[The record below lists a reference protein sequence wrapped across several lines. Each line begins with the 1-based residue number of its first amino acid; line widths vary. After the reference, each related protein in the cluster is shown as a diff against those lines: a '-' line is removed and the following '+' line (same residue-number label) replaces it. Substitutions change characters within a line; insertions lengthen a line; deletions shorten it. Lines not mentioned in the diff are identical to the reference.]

1 MTKDRYQII
10 TLDGAR
16 ILNRRSVAIANEEKS
31 ENSFHLDVDLS
42 GPSMRSSFVKSV
54 DLQNDCALFFQIKK
68 VLEEHK
74 RNILKSSIK
83 SDPENAD
90 ILEDYLNSRFPDG
103 QEELKEWLVFV
114 DFSELFSKSDD
125 GLTVEKTAAL
135 REILENG
142 IKISFDGFEIRHFTV
157 FDKSSGMSKKCV
169 LSFIDSNIFKE
180 VDRRIRLDIN
190 FGEISV
196 IPSKYY
202 AYRGLYMS
210 DGIRIECPGLNE
222 NNVIVLP
229 DDNTLR
235 TGEKIITASL
245 KVTKKGK
252 EEHLR
257 YSLPR
262 DIITE
267 GKDIDGRVIEKRADK
282 LQITEFDGEGLI
294 SPEYAKWLNK
304 ELKNGDPFLQNKTSF
319 QIRIPFGKG
328 VLHTVDFKS
337 FFAEKLDLPEDDMT
351 SLVIKDAFGIER
363 NIMDADIIL
372 TKSML
377 KAAGWL
383 KKWSEILME
392 SALFDISEYE
402 TAEDPMKYY
411 FSEFHRYQHAIY
423 VTRTNKEP
431 DPFGIKMNYQFLS
444 TIDLKEEDI
453 RRLVDRHFETTQMVR
468 YDDETARRRLL
479 GVSDFGSEK
488 LEDIDND
495 PETSDI
501 DEENILS
508 GTDESADIADI
519 TNEPAWKYAL
529 RKNPAFLHGEPL
541 IREMIKDMSRS
552 MIDDAILGRIE
563 VEGMNCLLSD
573 DLMAFL
579 IKIVSSLRLPAEVR
593 ARSEC
598 AEKVSDFDRIIK
610 ETKKSLV
617 KERLYEDRFYVA
629 GHAKYGLD
637 FRKYYAV
644 LRNPHLSKNEQCALR
659 PYTPSAGSL
668 YERYFGHL
676 SGVLM
681 IPYNS
686 NVAAV
691 LGGADFDGDLVKLIL
706 DRDISD
712 AVFHGAYR
720 RKENGRGYERKYPIV
735 SIPGTLGKSRK
746 ITSNITL
753 DDICNT
759 FSSKVGQ
766 ISNIAFRFSKTERSD
781 LCPVCTIATGLE
793 IDATKTGMHPDF
805 KGLKE
810 ILKEVSDGPA
820 DYYLNIKDIVKKTQ
834 TNLLLQQIKEDKK
847 TGKECYTACIKKGK
861 NRKTG
866 EDIYEDIF
874 IAAVTPDTFNA
885 DKDSVLDILPYYYL
899 KELERQKSGFKND
912 AGARESGNKYSRCK
926 KFSFN
931 EDKDI
936 IDDRAYAAARIIL
949 AYKKMNKFISY
960 VNYTRKN
967 YNSFEHFGIVK
978 SLVEVRYDTDAD
990 GLLFDEG
997 REWMDIMSALDFT
1010 WAWLRALFEDS
1021 DDIICEEKDNK
1032 ADQAERVVETLKAK
1046 WKEWM
1051 YAHGREE
1058 RATLLREILGE
1069 SLGKEDIPYA
1079 AEAILCDTYDNGYQ
1093 ILKFILRDIRNELEA
1108 GRSEEDRL
1116 ERWENRTGSS
1126 LKNSEDCDDMLFNR
1140 MFSCYSKEDT
1150 RAVTK
1155 GKMTA
1160 ACREELKRLFD
1171 GDMQAAAECVWK
1183 ESRRIDSGHR
1193 FFWNVFTAEDIAP
1206 LLQD

>member
-16 ILNRRSVAIANEEKS
+16 ILNRRSVAIAKKEKAD
-31 ENSFHLDVDLS
+31 NNFHLDIDLS

-68 VLEEHK
+68 VLENHK
-74 RNILKSSIK
+74 KIIWNNSI
-83 SDPENAD
+83 DNNPENSD
-90 ILEDYLNSRFPDG
+90 ILADYLSSRFPDG
-103 QEELKEWLVFV
+103 QEALKEWLVFV
-114 DFSELFSKSDD
+114 DFSELFSKTED
-125 GLTVEKTAAL
+125 GLTNENKAAF
-135 REILENG
+135 REILEKG
-142 IKISFDGFEIRHFTV
+142 ISISFDGFEIRHFTV

-169 LSFIDSNIFKE
+169 ISFIDSQLFNE
-180 VDRRIRLDIN
+180 VDRRVRLDIN
-190 FGEISV
+190 FGEINV

-222 NNVIVLP
+222 SSVIVLP

-245 KVTKKGK
+245 KATKEGK
-252 EEHLR
+252 KEDIR
-257 YSLPR
+257 FRLPR
-262 DIITE
+262 DIIIE
-267 GKDIDGRVIEKRADK
+267 GKDSNGRVIEKRADK

-294 SPEYAKWLNK
+294 SPEYAEWLNK
-304 ELKNGDPFLQNKTSF
+304 ELNSCDPSLKNKTSF

-337 FFAEKLDLPEDDMT
+337 FIAEKLDLTEDEIS

-363 NIMDADIIL
+363 NIMDAEIIL

-392 SALFDISEYE
+392 SALIDLSEYE
-402 TAEDPMKYY
+402 TAEDPMRYY

-423 VTRTNKEP
+423 ITRTDKEP

-444 TIDLKEEDI
+444 TIDLSEEDI
-453 RRLVDRHFETTQMVR
+453 RKIVSRHFENARMVR
-468 YDDETARRRLL
+468 YDDDTARKRLL
-479 GVSDFGSEK
+479 GISDSDSE
-488 LEDIDND
+488 EFEGIDND
-495 PETSDI
+495 PVSADT
-501 DEENILS
+501 DEENTLRDT
-508 GTDESADIADI
+508 GESADIADI
-519 TNEPAWKYAL
+519 NDEPAWKYAL
-529 RKNPAFLHGEPL
+529 RKNPAFLHGEPI
-541 IREMIKDMSRS
+541 IRDMIKEMSRS
-552 MIDDAILGRIE
+552 MIDDAVLGRIE

-579 IKIVSSLRLPAEVR
+579 INVVSSLKLPSGMYSDPEY
-593 ARSEC
+593 

-610 ETKKSLV
+610 EAKKDLI

-659 PYTPSAGSL
+659 PYTPAAGSL
-668 YERYFGHL
+668 YEKYFGHL

-720 RKENGRGYERKYPIV
+720 RKENGHGYERKYPIV

-746 ITSNITL
+746 ITSNITF

-766 ISNIAFRFSKTERSD
+766 ISNVAFRLSKTERSD

-793 IDATKTGMHPDF
+793 IDAAKTGMHPDF
-805 KGLKE
+805 KGLQE
-810 ILKEVSDGPA
+810 ILKEISDGPA

-834 TNLLLQQIKEDKK
+834 TNLLEQQIKKDKR

-866 EDIYEDIF
+866 ENLYEDIF
-874 IAAVTPDTFNA
+874 TAAVTPDSFRP
-885 DKDSVLDILPYYYL
+885 DKDSVLDLLPYYYL
-899 KELERQKSGFKND
+899 EELERQKNGVKNA
-912 AGARESGNKYSRCK
+912 AGDRESRNKYSRSR
-926 KFSFN
+926 KFTFN
-931 EDKDI
+931 EDKDN
-936 IDDRAYAAARIIL
+936 IDDRSYAVARIIL

-967 YNSFEHFGIVK
+967 YGRFEHFGIVK
-978 SLVEVRYDTDAD
+978 SLIEVRYDMDAD

-1010 WAWLRALFEDS
+1010 WAWLRALFEES
-1021 DDIICEEKDNK
+1021 DDTACEEKDNK
-1032 ADQAERVVETLKAK
+1032 ADEAEKAVETLKAR

-1051 YAHGREE
+1051 YAQGRKE
-1058 RATLLREILGE
+1058 RAELLREILGE
-1069 SLGKEDIPYA
+1069 TLGKEEIPYA
-1079 AEAILCDTYDNGYQ
+1079 VEAILCDTYDNGYQ
-1093 ILKFILRDIRNELEA
+1093 ILKFILRDIRSELEA
-1108 GRSEEDRL
+1108 GRSEADRL
-1116 ERWENRTGSS
+1116 KRWENKTAN
-1126 LKNSEDCDDMLFNR
+1126 NSKYTEDCDDILFNR

-1150 RAVTK
+1150 RSVTT
-1155 GKMTA
+1155 GKMTD
-1160 ACREELKRLFD
+1160 ACRKELKSLFG